1 MLNRIQ
7 AQFDHLAGT
16 YFDGI
21 DCNLAEREMGYLMAL
36 DLDLDSSST
45 KPITR
50 LTGHQRQVSHI
61 AFSPDGQWAA
71 STAWDSVWE
80 GRMGN
85 FVTTLQGHVGV
96 VYRLACSADSRLLI
110 SASTKDSM
118 LKVCCPPFVELTEL
132 F

>member
-7 AQFDHLAGT
+7 AQFDHLAET

-21 DCNLAEREMGYLMAL
+21 DYNLAERELGYLMAL

-45 KPITR
+45 KPISR

-61 AFSPDGQWAA
+61 TFSPDGQWAA
-71 STAWDSVWE
+71 STAWDSMWE

-96 VYRLACSADSRLLI
+96 VYWLACSADSRLLI
-110 SASTKDSM
+110 SASKDST
-118 LKVCCPPFVELTEL
+118 LKVCCHPFVELTEL